1 MTEAR
6 RGTRSADAE
15 TPRWIVA
22 DDLATAGAKVL
33 VSALRAADAERRFPL
48 VRLGIPGGS
57 ALAAAVLARAA
68 LADPDDTLWARVA
81 LVLVDERRVAAD
93 DPASNFG
100 AARRAG
106 LFARGEPALVLRLVL
121 DGEPID
127 DALARVQ
134 ATFDDAFGGA
144 LDVVLL
150 GLGPDG
156 HVASLFPGLPWPRGV
171 VGFVANAPKPPPERL
186 TLSREALATART
198 TVIVAGGSD
207 KRQALRRLAANDPT
221 LPAVGLP
228 GLVVV
233 TDLNDLNDV
242 NGLNDRNRQTQEQT
256 P

>member
-1 MTEAR
+1 MDEAPR
-6 RGTRSADAE
+6 RPDWFVT
-15 TPRWIVA
+15 
-22 DDLATAGAKVL
+22 DDLARTGAKAL
-33 VSALRAADAERRFPL
+33 VAALKAADEARRFPL

-57 ALAAAVLARAA
+57 ALAAAIAARADLSTA
-68 LADPDDTLWARVA
+68 PAIDDELWSRVA
-81 LVLVDERRVAAD
+81 LVFVDERRVDAA

-106 LFARGEPALVLRLVL
+106 LFDRGEPARVLRLVL
-121 DGEPID
+121 DGEPIS
-127 DALARVQ
+127 DALSRVQ
-134 ATFDDAFGGA
+134 TSFAADFGGA

-156 HVASLFPGLPWPRGV
+156 HIASLFPGLRFPDGV
-171 VGFVANAPKPPPERL
+171 VGYVEDAPKPPPERL

-198 TVIVAGGSD
+198 TVIVAGGED
-207 KRQALRRLAANDPT
+207 KRQALMRLAANDPA

-233 TDLNDLNDV
+233 TDLNDVNDQNDV
-242 NGLNDRNRQTQEQT
+242 NGLNDRNRQPQEQT